1 MKSVAPSLA
10 TTSRL
15 KWKRLLL
22 ILLLGAFAAW
32 LVSMATRPAPIPSVE
47 RIGFAGFTNGL
58 SGPLAISF
66 ALTTNHTAPMQ
77 AWQDAGTNGAAFII
91 TNRHRWPM
99 GIPPIATFKEK
110 RGRQQETPF
119 IDPTAGLLTLFPGQ
133 VATVHV
139 AVLPHQGAWK
149 VKMDYLE
156 MPRTSPL
163 TPILQALHL
172 DREPDGGEME
182 SDWIEP

>member
-1 MKSVAPSLA
+1 MTHS
-10 TTSRL
+10 
-15 KWKRLLL
+15 KWKRVSL
-22 ILLLGAFAAW
+22 ILVFGAFAAW
-32 LVSMATRPAPIPSVE
+32 LVSMATRPEPVPSVE
-47 RIGFAGFTNGL
+47 RMGFAGFTNGL
-58 SGPLAISF
+58 AGPFAISF
-66 ALTTNHTAPMQ
+66 ALTTNHTEAMQ
-77 AWQDAGTNGAAFII
+77 AWQDAGTNGATFVI

-99 GIPPIATFKEK
+99 GVPPVATFKEK
-110 RGRQQETPF
+110 RGRQQDTPV
-119 IDPTAGLLTLFPGQ
+119 IDAAAGLLTLFPGQ

-139 AVLPHQGAWK
+139 AVLPHEGPWK

-163 TPILQALHL
+163 TPILQALHV